1 MHFRCVRHV
10 RDAGGN
16 CLRFCYII
24 SPAKRARRL
33 MAQMW
38 YEVVAHEGGWAIM
51 ITPEGSNAFATK
63 IDAYDTAVEF
73 ARKLRFSGYS
83 VQVRAQHDT
92 NKQTA
97 DARGNAAPRA

>member
-1 MHFRCVRHV
+1 
-10 RDAGGN
+10 
-16 CLRFCYII
+16 
-24 SPAKRARRL
+24 

-51 ITPEGSNAFATK
+51 ITPDGSNAFATK

-83 VQVRAQHDT
+83 IQVRAQHDT
-92 NKQTA
+92 KKQTA